1 VDAASQRAYGRIMSD
16 YSSPSPEDEVEGT
29 ASADDSTSTQGTE
42 NTGTDDNV
50 KAGSG
55 TDEDTVSGGAP
66 EPPD

>member
-1 VDAASQRAYGRIMSD
+1 MSD
-16 YSSPSPEDEVEGT
+16 YSSPSPEDEVADAGST
-29 ASADDSTSTQGTE
+29 ADASTPFEDTDEDTNDDT
-42 NTGTDDNV
+42 V

>member
-1 VDAASQRAYGRIMSD
+1 MSD
-16 YSSPSPEDEVEGT
+16 YSSPSPEDEVEDAGT
-29 ASADDSTSTQGTE
+29 PADSDTSSTGSDDTS
-42 NTGTDDNV
+42 TDDNV

>member
-1 VDAASQRAYGRIMSD
+1 MSD
-16 YSSPSPEDEVEGT
+16 YSSPSPEDEVADADSPADAGTPFEDTDDEG
-29 ASADDSTSTQGTE
+29 S
-42 NTGTDDNV
+42 DDNV